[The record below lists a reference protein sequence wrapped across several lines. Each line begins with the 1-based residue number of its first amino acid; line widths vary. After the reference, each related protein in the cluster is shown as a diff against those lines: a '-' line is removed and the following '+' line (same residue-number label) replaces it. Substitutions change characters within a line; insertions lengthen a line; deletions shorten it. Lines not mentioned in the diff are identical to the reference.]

1 MQLQRSPMARAMLLA
16 CAAYAAYAQ
25 TVHTAHAADAL
36 PEVIVTTSPLAGGAN
51 EQVLTPA
58 RVISGDELR
67 DRQAGTLGETLSHE
81 LGVSSSAF
89 GAGAA
94 RPVIR
99 GLEGPRVKM
108 LQNGMSVSDV
118 STLSNDHAVATDT
131 ANARQIEILRG
142 PAALLYGSGA
152 IGGLVNVIND
162 RIPTSLAPAP
172 TGEAGLRYG
181 SVDQSKS
188 LSLSLDGAAGAI
200 GLHVDGNISNASDY
214 RIPDTAVRDDPAS
227 ASGRLPNS
235 YARQNNVGFGLSTV
249 QSWGYIGASVS
260 TLDKRYGIPTEE
272 LAQIDMRQNRYDI
285 DSLVRKPFAGV
296 ESARLRIGYT
306 DYQHDELDASGTPQ
320 TNFRNKALETRLELT
335 HERFAG
341 WRGTLGVQANN
352 ERFSALAADG
362 GGATVPATRSSTV
375 AAFLV
380 EEKDVGPVRL
390 SAGARLESV
399 ERKPDALR
407 DRHFNLGSGSIGG
420 LWTFQPGYGLGLT
433 GSLAQRAP
441 STEEL
446 YSRGPHEATGT
457 YDIGDP
463 DFTRETSRNVEL
475 SLQKTDGL
483 VRWKANLFY
492 NRVKNFVY
500 GDVTGAEVDDSGAAG
515 GEFDER
521 IFRQGNATIRGA
533 EAEIAYN
540 PRGAGWSGRLFADT
554 SRGTLENAGNLPL
567 QPASRAGIDVNYRQ
581 GPWRSSVTLL
591 RALRQDRLA
600 SFETGITPAYT
611 QLDAS
616 VAYTQNL
623 GRYDVTWFLIG
634 RNLLNEDIRYAT
646 SVLKNE
652 VPQPGRNLI
661 VGVRTAF

>member
-1 MQLQRSPMARAMLLA
+1 MHLQRSPMARAVLLA
-16 CAAYAAYAQ
+16 CVAYAQ
-25 TVHTAHAADAL
+25 STYAADAADAL
-36 PEVIVTTSPLAGGAN
+36 PEVIVTTSPLAGSAN
-51 EQVLTPA
+51 DQVLTPA
-58 RVISGDELR
+58 RVVSGDELR

-89 GAGAA
+89 GAGAS
-94 RPVIR
+94 RPIIR
-99 GLEGPRVKM
+99 GLDGARVKM

-131 ANARQIEILRG
+131 ATARQVEILRG

-172 TGEAGLRYG
+172 TGEAEVRYG

-188 LSLSLDGAAGAI
+188 MSLSLDGAAGAI
-200 GLHVDGNISNASDY
+200 GLHVDGDIRNAIDY
-214 RIPDTAVRDDPAS
+214 RIPGHAVQDDPTS

-235 YARQNNVGFGLSTV
+235 FARQNNVGFGLSTV

-260 TLDKRYGIPTEE
+260 TINKRYGIPTEE
-272 LAQIDMRQNRYDI
+272 QAQIDMHQNRYDI
-285 DSLVRKPFAGV
+285 DSLVRNPFAGF

-306 DYQHDELDASGTPQ
+306 DYRHDELDASGAPQ
-320 TNFRNKALETRLELT
+320 TNFSNKALETRLELT
-335 HERFAG
+335 HQRIAG
-341 WRGTLGVQANN
+341 WRGTLGMQANN
-352 ERFSALAADG
+352 DRFSALAADG
-362 GGATVPATRSSTV
+362 SGATVPATRSTTV
-375 AAFLV
+375 AGFLV
-380 EEKDVGPVRL
+380 EEKEVGPVRL
-390 SAGARLESV
+390 SAGARMESV
-399 ERKPDALR
+399 RRQPDDLR

-457 YDIGDP
+457 YDIGNQ
-463 DFTRETSRNVEL
+463 DFTRETSRNIEL
-475 SLQKTDGL
+475 SLQKTEGL
-483 VRWKANLFY
+483 VRWKANVFY

-500 GDVTGAEVDDSGAAG
+500 GDVTGVQVDASGTAG
-515 GEFDER
+515 GEFNER
-521 IFRQGNATIRGA
+521 IFRQGDAAIRGF

-540 PRGAGWSGRLFADT
+540 PRGAGWSGRVYADT
-554 SRGTLENAGNLPL
+554 SRGTLEHAGNLPL
-567 QPASRAGIDVNYRQ
+567 QPASRTGIDVNYRQ
-581 GPWRSSVTLL
+581 GPWRGGVTLL

-600 SFETGITPAYT
+600 SFETGITPGYT

-616 VAYTQNL
+616 AAYTQNI

-634 RNLLNEDIRYAT
+634 KNLLNQDIRYST

>member
-1 MQLQRSPMARAMLLA
+1 MHFQRSPVARAALLA
-16 CAAYAAYAQ
+16 CVACAHPLH
-25 TVHTAHAADAL
+25 VAHAADAL
-36 PEVIVTTSPLAGGAN
+36 PEVVVTTSPLAGSEN
-51 EQVLTPA
+51 TQVLAPA
-58 RVISGDELR
+58 RVVSGDELR

-81 LGVSSSAF
+81 LGVSGSAF
-89 GAGAA
+89 GAGAS

-99 GLEGPRVKM
+99 GLDGARVKM

-131 ANARQIEILRG
+131 ATARQVEILRG

-152 IGGLVNVIND
+152 IGGLVNVVND
-162 RIPTSLAPAP
+162 RIPTSLPPAP
-172 TGEAGLRYG
+172 TGEAEVRFG

-188 LSLSLDGAAGAI
+188 LSLSLDGAAGGL
-200 GLHVDGNISNASDY
+200 GLHVDGDVRNAFDY
-214 RIPDTAVRDDPAS
+214 RIPDHAVQGDPAS

-235 YARQNNVGFGLSTV
+235 FARQNNVGLGLSTV

-272 LAQIDMRQNRYDI
+272 QAQIDMHQNRYDI
-285 DSLVRKPFAGV
+285 DSLVRSPFAGF

-306 DYQHDELDASGTPQ
+306 DYRHDELNASGEPQ
-320 TNFRNKALETRLELT
+320 TNFKNKALETRLDLM
-335 HERFAG
+335 HQRIAG
-341 WRGTLGVQANN
+341 WRGTLGMQASN

-362 GGATVPATRSSTV
+362 GSATVPATKSDTV
-375 AAFLV
+375 AGFLV
-380 EEKDVGPVRL
+380 EEKELGPVRL

-399 ERKPDALR
+399 RRQPDNLR

-420 LWTFQPGYGLGLT
+420 LWTFRPGYGLGLT

-446 YSRGPHEATGT
+446 YSRGPHEATRT
-457 YDIGDP
+457 YDVGDP
-463 DFTRETSRNVEL
+463 DFTRETSRNIEL

-492 NRVKNFVY
+492 NRIKNFVF
-500 GDVTGAEVDDSGAAG
+500 GDVTGLQVDASGAAG
-515 GEFDER
+515 NQFNER
-521 IFRQGNATIRGA
+521 IFRQGDATIRGA

-540 PRGAGWSGRLFADT
+540 PHGSGWSGRLFADT

-567 QPASRAGIDVNYRQ
+567 QPASRAGVDVNYRQ
-581 GPWRSSVTLL
+581 GPWRGSATLL

-600 SFETGITPAYT
+600 SFETSATPAYT

-623 GRYDVTWFLIG
+623 GRYDVTWFMIG
-634 RNLLNEDIRYAT
+634 KNLLNQDIRYST

-652 VPQPGRNLI
+652 VPQPGRNLM
-661 VGVRTAF
+661 VGVRTMF

>member
-1 MQLQRSPMARAMLLA
+1 MQFQRSPMARAMLLA
-16 CAAYAAYAQ
+16 CAAYAQ
-25 TVHTAHAADAL
+25 SVHTAHAADAL
-36 PEVIVTTSPLAGGAN
+36 PEVIVTTSPLAGSAN

-58 RVISGDELR
+58 RVVSGDELR

-172 TGEAGLRYG
+172 TGEAELRYG
-181 SVDQSKS
+181 SVDRSKS

-200 GLHVDGNISNASDY
+200 GLHVDGNIRNAFDY
-214 RIPDTAVRDDPAS
+214 RIPDNAVQDDPAS

-235 YARQNNVGFGLSTV
+235 YARQNNLGFGLSTV

-260 TLDKRYGIPTEE
+260 TQDKRYGIPTEE
-272 LAQIDMRQNRYDI
+272 QAQIDMRQNRYDI
-285 DSLVRKPFAGV
+285 DSLVRNPFAGM

-306 DYQHDELDASGTPQ
+306 DYEHDELDAAGTPQ
-320 TNFRNKALETRLELT
+320 TNFRNRALETRLELT

-362 GGATVPATRSSTV
+362 SGATVPATRSNTV
-375 AAFLV
+375 AGFLV

-407 DRHFNLGSGSIGG
+407 DRRFTLGSGSIGG

-446 YSRGPHEATGT
+446 YSSGPHEATGT
-457 YDIGDP
+457 YDIGNP
-463 DFTRETSRNVEL
+463 DFTRETSRNLEL

-500 GDVTGAEVDDSGAAG
+500 GDVTGVEVDDSGAAG
-515 GEFDER
+515 GEFNER
-521 IFRQGNATIRGA
+521 IFRQGDATIRGA

-567 QPASRAGIDVNYRQ
+567 QPASRAGVDVNYRQ

-600 SFETGITPAYT
+600 SFETGVTPAYT
-611 QLDAS
+611 QFDAS
-616 VAYTQNL
+616 VAYTQNF
-623 GRYDVTWFLIG
+623 GRHDVTWFLIG

>member
-1 MQLQRSPMARAMLLA
+1 MQFQRSTMARAVLLA
-16 CAAYAAYAQ
+16 CVAYAQ
-25 TVHTAHAADAL
+25 SAHTVHAADAL
-36 PEVIVTTSPLAGGAN
+36 PEVVVTTSPLAGSAG
-51 EQVLTPA
+51 EQILTPA
-58 RVISGDELR
+58 RVVSGDELR
-67 DRQAGTLGETLSHE
+67 DRQAATLGETLSHE
-81 LGVSSSAF
+81 LGVSGSAF
-89 GAGAA
+89 GAGAS
-94 RPVIR
+94 RPIIR
-99 GLEGPRVKM
+99 GLDGARVKM

-118 STLSNDHAVATDT
+118 STLSNDHAVATET
-131 ANARQIEILRG
+131 ATARQIEILRG

-172 TGEAGLRYG
+172 TGEAEVRYG

-188 LSLSLDGAAGAI
+188 LSLSLDGAAGTV
-200 GLHVDGNISNASDY
+200 GLHVDGDVRNAIDY
-214 RIPDTAVRDDPAS
+214 RIPGNAVQDDPAS

-235 YARQNNVGFGLSTV
+235 FARQNNVGFGLSTV
-249 QSWGYIGASVS
+249 QSWGYIGASAS

-272 LAQIDMRQNRYDI
+272 QAQIDMHQNRYDI
-285 DSLVRKPFAGV
+285 DGLVRKPFAGV
-296 ESARLRIGYT
+296 ESVRLRMGYT
-306 DYQHDELDASGTPQ
+306 DYRHDELDAEGVPQ
-320 TNFRNKALETRLELT
+320 TNFKNRALETRLELT
-335 HERFAG
+335 HERLAG
-341 WRGTLGVQANN
+341 WRGTLGMQANN

-362 GGATVPATRSSTV
+362 SGATVPATRSNTV
-375 AAFLV
+375 AGFLV

-399 ERKPDALR
+399 KREPDNLR
-407 DRHFNLGSGSIGG
+407 DRRFNLGSGSIGG
-420 LWTFQPGYGLGLT
+420 LWAFQPGYGLGLT

-457 YDIGDP
+457 YDIGDQ
-463 DFTRETSRNVEL
+463 DFARETSRNLEL

-500 GDVTGAEVDDSGAAG
+500 GDITGAQVDASGAAG
-515 GEFDER
+515 GEFNER
-521 IFRQGNATIRGA
+521 IFRQGDATIRGA

-540 PRGAGWSGRLFADT
+540 PRGAGWSGRVFADT

-567 QPASRAGIDVNYRQ
+567 QPASRAGVDVNYRQ
-581 GPWRSSVTLL
+581 GPWRGSMTVL

-600 SFETGITPAYT
+600 VFETSATPAYT

-616 VAYTQNL
+616 VAYTQSL

-634 RNLLNEDIRYAT
+634 RNLLNQDIRYST
-646 SVLKNE
+646 SVLKDE

>member
-1 MQLQRSPMARAMLLA
+1 MSFPRSTMARAVLLA
-16 CAAYAAYAQ
+16 CAAHAQSIHAAD
-25 TVHTAHAADAL
+25 AADAL
-36 PEVIVTTSPLAGGAN
+36 PEVVVTTSPLAGSAN
-51 EQVLTPA
+51 NQVLTPA
-58 RVISGDELR
+58 RVVSGDELR

-81 LGVSSSAF
+81 LGVSSSGF
-89 GAGAA
+89 GAGAS
-94 RPVIR
+94 RPIIR
-99 GLEGPRVKM
+99 GLDGARVKM

-131 ANARQIEILRG
+131 ATARQVEILRG

-172 TGEAGLRYG
+172 TGEAEVRYG

-188 LSLSLDGAAGAI
+188 MSLSLDGAAGAI
-200 GLHVDGNISNASDY
+200 GLHVDGDVRNAFDY
-214 RIPDTAVRDDPAS
+214 RIPGHAVQDDPAS

-235 YARQNNVGFGLSTV
+235 FARQNNVGFGLSTV
-249 QSWGYIGASVS
+249 QSWGYVGASVS
-260 TLDKRYGIPTEE
+260 TMDKRYGIPTAEQ
-272 LAQIDMRQNRYDI
+272 AQIDMHQNRYDI

-296 ESARLRIGYT
+296 ESVRLRIGYT
-306 DYQHDELDASGTPQ
+306 DYRHDELDAAGVPQ
-320 TNFRNKALETRLELT
+320 TNFSNKALETRLELT
-335 HERFAG
+335 HERVAG
-341 WRGTLGVQANN
+341 WRGTLGMQANN

-362 GGATVPATRSSTV
+362 GGATVPATRSNTV
-375 AAFLV
+375 AGFLV

-399 ERKPDALR
+399 RRQPDDLR

-457 YDIGDP
+457 YDIGDQN
-463 DFTRETSRNVEL
+463 FTRETSRNIEL

-483 VRWKANLFY
+483 IRWKANLFH
-492 NRVKNFVY
+492 NRVRNFVY
-500 GDVTGAEVDDSGAAG
+500 GDVTGVQVDASGAAG
-515 GEFDER
+515 GEFNER
-521 IFRQGNATIRGA
+521 IFRQGDATIRGV

-540 PRGAGWSGRLFADT
+540 PSGAGWSGRLFADT

-567 QPASRAGIDVNYRQ
+567 QPASRAGIDINYRQ
-581 GPWRSSVTLL
+581 GPWRSSMTVL

-600 SFETGITPAYT
+600 SFETGITPGYT

-616 VAYTQNL
+616 VAYTQNI

-634 RNLLNEDIRYAT
+634 KNLLNQDIRYST

>member
-1 MQLQRSPMARAMLLA
+1 MHFQRSTMARAVLLA
-16 CAAYAAYAQ
+16 CAAYAPITHAAD
-25 TVHTAHAADAL
+25 AADAADAL
-36 PEVIVTTSPLAGGAN
+36 PEVVVTTSPPAGGAS
-51 EQVLTPA
+51 EQVLAPA
-58 RVISGDELR
+58 RVVSGDELR

-81 LGVSSSAF
+81 LGVSGSAF
-89 GAGAA
+89 GAGAS
-94 RPVIR
+94 RPIIR
-99 GLEGPRVKM
+99 GLDGARVKM

-118 STLSNDHAVATDT
+118 SSLSSDHAVATDT
-131 ANARQIEILRG
+131 ATARQVEILRG
-142 PAALLYGSGA
+142 PAALQYSSGA
-152 IGGLVNVIND
+152 IGGLVNVVND

-172 TGEAGLRYG
+172 TGEAEVRYG

-188 LSLSLDGAAGAI
+188 MSLSLDGAAGAV
-200 GLHVDGNISNASDY
+200 GLHVDGDLRNAFDY
-214 RIPDTAVRDDPAS
+214 RIPGHAVQDDPAS

-235 YARQNNVGFGLSTV
+235 FARQDNVGFGLSTV

-260 TLDKRYGIPTEE
+260 TMDKRYGIPTAEQ
-272 LAQIDMRQNRYDI
+272 AQIDMHQNRYDI
-285 DSLVRKPFAGV
+285 DSLVRNPFSGF

-306 DYQHDELDASGTPQ
+306 DYRHDELDAGGAPQ
-320 TNFRNKALETRLELT
+320 TNFRNHALETRFELT
-335 HERFAG
+335 HERMAG

-362 GGATVPATRSSTV
+362 SGATVPATLSNTF
-375 AAFLV
+375 AGFLV

-399 ERKPDALR
+399 RRQPDELR
-407 DRHFNLGSGSIGG
+407 DRQFSLGSGSVGG

-433 GSLAQRAP
+433 GSLSQRAP

-457 YDIGDP
+457 FDIGDQ
-463 DFTRETSRNVEL
+463 DFTKETSHNIEL
-475 SLQKTDGL
+475 SLQKTEGL
-483 VRWKANLFY
+483 VRWKANVFY

-500 GDVTGAEVDDSGAAG
+500 GDVTGVQVDASGAAG
-515 GEFDER
+515 GGFNER
-521 IFRQGNATIRGA
+521 IFRQGDATIRGA

-581 GPWRSSVTLL
+581 GPWRGSVTMLH
-591 RALRQDRLA
+591 AMRQDRLA
-600 SFETGITPAYT
+600 SFETSATPPYT

-616 VAYTQNL
+616 VAYTQSL
-623 GRYDVTWFLIG
+623 GAYDVTWFLIG
-634 RNLLNEDIRYAT
+634 KNLLNQDIRYST
-646 SVLKNE
+646 SLLKDE

>member
-1 MQLQRSPMARAMLLA
+1 MARAVLLA
-16 CAAYAAYAQ
+16 CVAYAQ
-25 TVHTAHAADAL
+25 SVQMAHAADAL
-36 PEVIVTTSPLAGGAN
+36 PEVIVTTSPLAGSAN
-51 EQVLTPA
+51 DQVLTPA
-58 RVISGDELR
+58 RVVSGDELR

-89 GAGAA
+89 GAGAS
-94 RPVIR
+94 RPIIR
-99 GLEGPRVKM
+99 GLDGARVKM

-131 ANARQIEILRG
+131 ANARQVEILRG

-172 TGEAGLRYG
+172 TGEAEVRYG
-181 SVDQSKS
+181 SVDQSKGM
-188 LSLSLDGAAGAI
+188 SLSLDGAAGAI
-200 GLHVDGNISNASDY
+200 GLHVDGDIRNAIDY
-214 RIPDTAVRDDPAS
+214 RIPGHAVQDDPTS

-235 YARQNNVGFGLSTV
+235 FARQNNVGFGLSTV

-260 TLDKRYGIPTEE
+260 TMDKRYGIPTEE
-272 LAQIDMRQNRYDI
+272 QAQIDMHQNRYDI
-285 DSLVRKPFAGV
+285 DGLVRNPFAGF

-306 DYQHDELDASGTPQ
+306 DYRHDELDVAGVPQ
-320 TNFRNKALETRLELT
+320 TNFSNKALETRLELT
-335 HERFAG
+335 HRRIAG
-341 WRGTLGVQANN
+341 WRGTLGMQANN

-362 GGATVPATRSSTV
+362 SGATVPATRSNTV
-375 AAFLV
+375 AGFLV

-399 ERKPDALR
+399 RRQPDELR

-420 LWTFQPGYGLGLT
+420 LWTFQPGYGLGLA

-457 YDIGDP
+457 YDIGNQ
-463 DFTRETSRNVEL
+463 DFTRETSRNIEL

-483 VRWKANLFY
+483 VRWKANVFY

-500 GDVTGAEVDDSGAAG
+500 GDVTGVQLDASGAAG
-515 GEFDER
+515 GEFNER
-521 IFRQGNATIRGA
+521 IFRQGDATIRGA

-567 QPASRAGIDVNYRQ
+567 QPASRAGIDINYRQ
-581 GPWRSSVTLL
+581 GPWRGGLTLL

-600 SFETGITPAYT
+600 SFETGVTPAYT

-616 VAYTQNL
+616 AAYTQNI
-623 GRYDVTWFLIG
+623 GRHDVTWFLIA
-634 RNLLNEDIRYAT
+634 RNLLNQDIRYST

>member
-1 MQLQRSPMARAMLLA
+1 MQFQRSTLARAVVLA
-16 CAAYAAYAQ
+16 CVAHARSI
-25 TVHTAHAADAL
+25 HAADAL
-36 PEVIVTTSPLAGGAN
+36 PEVVVTTSPFAGSAN
-51 EQVLTPA
+51 EQILAPA
-58 RVISGDELR
+58 RVMSGDELR

-81 LGVSSSAF
+81 LGVSGSAF
-89 GAGAA
+89 GAGAS
-94 RPVIR
+94 RPIIR

-131 ANARQIEILRG
+131 ATARQVEILRG

-162 RIPTSLAPAP
+162 RIPTTLAPAP
-172 TGEAGLRYG
+172 TGEAEVRYG

-188 LSLSLDGAAGAI
+188 MSLSLDGAAGTI
-200 GLHVDGNISNASDY
+200 GLHVDGNIRNAFDY
-214 RIPDTAVRDDPAS
+214 RIPGQAVQGDPSS

-235 YARQNNVGFGLSTV
+235 FARQNDVGFGLSTV

-260 TLDKRYGIPTEE
+260 TMDKRYGIPTEE
-272 LAQIDMRQNRYDI
+272 QAQIDMHQNRYDI
-285 DSLVRKPFAGV
+285 DSLVRAPFAGI
-296 ESARLRIGYT
+296 ESARLRIGYS
-306 DYQHDELDASGTPQ
+306 DYRHDELDAAGTPQ
-320 TNFRNKALETRLELT
+320 TNFKNKALETRLEMT
-335 HERFAG
+335 HERLAG
-341 WRGTLGVQANN
+341 WRGTLGIQANN

-362 GGATVPATRSSTV
+362 SGATVPATRSNTV
-375 AAFLV
+375 AGFLV
-380 EEKDVGPVRL
+380 EEKEFGPVRL

-399 ERKPDALR
+399 ERKPEALR
-407 DRHFNLGSGSIGG
+407 ERRFNLGSGSIGG
-420 LWTFQPGYGLGLT
+420 LWRFQPGYGLGLT

-457 YDIGDP
+457 YDIGDQ
-463 DFTRETSRNVEL
+463 DFTRETSRNLEL
-475 SLQKTDGL
+475 SLQKTEGL
-483 VRWKANLFY
+483 VRWKANVFY
-492 NRVKNFVY
+492 NRVRNFVY
-500 GDVTGAEVDDSGAAG
+500 GDVTGVEVDGDGAVG
-515 GEFDER
+515 GEFNER
-521 IFRQGNATIRGA
+521 IFRQGKATIRGA

-554 SRGTLENAGNLPL
+554 SRGTLKTAGNLPL
-567 QPASRAGIDVNYRQ
+567 QPASRTGVDINYRQ
-581 GPWRSSVTLL
+581 GPWRSSLTLL

-600 SFETGITPAYT
+600 SFETSATPGYT

-616 VAYTQNL
+616 VAYIQSL
-623 GRYDVTWFLIG
+623 GRYDVTWFMVG
-634 RNLLNEDIRYAT
+634 RNLLNQDIRYST

-661 VGVRTAF
+661 VGVRTMF

>member
-1 MQLQRSPMARAMLLA
+1 MPYPRSTVARALLLA
-16 CAAYAAYAQ
+16 CAAFAE
-25 TVHTAHAADAL
+25 TVHAADAL
-36 PEVIVTTSPLAGGAN
+36 PEVTVTTSPLAGSENA
-51 EQVLTPA
+51 QILTPA
-58 RVISGDELR
+58 RVVSGDELR

-94 RPVIR
+94 RPIIR
-99 GLEGPRVKM
+99 GLDGARVKM
-108 LQNGMSVSDV
+108 LQNGMAVSDV

-131 ANARQIEILRG
+131 ATARQIEILRG

-162 RIPTSLAPAP
+162 RIPTSLAATP
-172 TGEAGLRYG
+172 TGEAELRYG

-200 GLHVDGNISNASDY
+200 GLHMDGNIRNAFDY
-214 RIPDTAVRDDPAS
+214 RIPERAVQDDPNS
-227 ASGRLPNS
+227 ATGRLPNTFS
-235 YARQNNVGFGLSTV
+235 RQNSVGFGMSTV
-249 QSWGYIGASVS
+249 QSWGYVGASVS

-272 LAQIDMRQNRYDI
+272 LAQIAMKQTRYDI
-285 DSLVRKPFAGV
+285 DSLIKNPFAGF
-296 ESARLRIGYT
+296 ESVRLRLGYT
-306 DYQHDELDASGTPQ
+306 DYQHDELDAASVPQ
-320 TNFRNKALETRLELT
+320 TTFKNRALETRLELT
-335 HERFAG
+335 HERIAG
-341 WRGTLGVQANN
+341 WRGTLGMQADNVN
-352 ERFSALAADG
+352 FSALAADG
-362 GGATVPATRSSTV
+362 SGATVPVTRSNSL
-375 AAFLV
+375 AGFLV
-380 EEKDVGPVRL
+380 EERDFGPLRL

-399 ERKPDALR
+399 RRRPVDLRERRFD
-407 DRHFNLGSGSIGG
+407 LGSGSIGG

-457 YDIGDP
+457 FDIGNP
-463 DFTRETSRNVEL
+463 DFGKESSHNLEL

-483 VRWKANLFY
+483 VRWKANVFY

-500 GDVTGAEVDDSGAAG
+500 GDITGVQVDDTGAAG
-515 GEFDER
+515 AGFNER
-521 IFRQGNATIRGA
+521 IFRQGDATIRGA

-540 PRGAGWSGRLFADT
+540 PRGTGWSGRLFADT

-567 QPASRAGIDVNYRQ
+567 QPASRAGVDVNYRQ
-581 GPWRSSVTLL
+581 GPWRGGMSLL
-591 RALRQDRLA
+591 RALRQERLA
-600 SFETGITPAYT
+600 SFESSPTPGYT

-616 VAYTQNL
+616 LAYTQNL
-623 GRYDVTWFLIG
+623 GRYDVTWFMVAK
-634 RNLLNEDIRYAT
+634 NLLNQDIRFST
-646 SVLKNE
+646 SVLKDLA
-652 VPQPGRNLI
+652 PQPGRNLM

>member
-1 MQLQRSPMARAMLLA
+1 MQFQRSTLARAVVLA
-16 CAAYAAYAQ
+16 CVAHARSI
-25 TVHTAHAADAL
+25 HAADAL
-36 PEVIVTTSPLAGGAN
+36 PEVVVTTSPFAGSAN
-51 EQVLTPA
+51 EQILAPA
-58 RVISGDELR
+58 RVMSGDELR

-81 LGVSSSAF
+81 LGVSGSAF
-89 GAGAA
+89 GAGAS
-94 RPVIR
+94 RPIIR

-131 ANARQIEILRG
+131 ATARQVEILRG

-162 RIPTSLAPAP
+162 RIPTTLAPAP
-172 TGEAGLRYG
+172 TGEAEVRYG

-188 LSLSLDGAAGAI
+188 MSLSLDGAAGTI
-200 GLHVDGNISNASDY
+200 GLHVDGNIRNAFDY
-214 RIPDTAVRDDPAS
+214 RIPGQAVQGDPSS

-235 YARQNNVGFGLSTV
+235 FARQNDVGFGLSTV

-260 TLDKRYGIPTEE
+260 TMDKRYGIPTEE
-272 LAQIDMRQNRYDI
+272 QAQIDMHQNRYDI
-285 DSLVRKPFAGV
+285 DSLVRAPFAGI
-296 ESARLRIGYT
+296 ESARLRIGYS
-306 DYQHDELDASGTPQ
+306 DYRHDELDAAGTPQ
-320 TNFRNKALETRLELT
+320 TNFKNKALETRLEMT
-335 HERFAG
+335 HERLAG
-341 WRGTLGVQANN
+341 WRGTLGIQANN

-362 GGATVPATRSSTV
+362 SGATVPATRSNTV
-375 AAFLV
+375 AGFLV
-380 EEKDVGPVRL
+380 EEKEFGPVRL

-399 ERKPDALR
+399 ERKPEALR
-407 DRHFNLGSGSIGG
+407 ERRFNLGSGSIGG
-420 LWTFQPGYGLGLT
+420 LWRFQPGYGLGLT

-457 YDIGDP
+457 YDIGDQ
-463 DFTRETSRNVEL
+463 DFTRETSRNLEL
-475 SLQKTDGL
+475 SLQKTEGL
-483 VRWKANLFY
+483 VRWKANVFY
-492 NRVKNFVY
+492 NRVRNFVY
-500 GDVTGAEVDDSGAAG
+500 GDVTGVEVDGDGAVG
-515 GEFDER
+515 GEFNER
-521 IFRQGNATIRGA
+521 IFRQGKATIRGA

-554 SRGTLENAGNLPL
+554 SRGTLETAGNLPR
-567 QPASRAGIDVNYRQ
+567 QPASRTGVDINYRQ
-581 GPWRSSVTLL
+581 GPWRSSLTLL

-600 SFETGITPAYT
+600 SFETSATPGYT

-616 VAYTQNL
+616 VAYIQSL
-623 GRYDVTWFLIG
+623 GRYDVTWFMVG
-634 RNLLNEDIRYAT
+634 RNLLNQDIRYST

-661 VGVRTAF
+661 VGVRTMF

>member
-1 MQLQRSPMARAMLLA
+1 MHLQRSPMARAVLLA
-16 CAAYAAYAQ
+16 CVAYAQ
-25 TVHTAHAADAL
+25 SVQMAHAADAL
-36 PEVIVTTSPLAGGAN
+36 PEVIITTSPLAGSAN
-51 EQVLTPA
+51 DQVLTPA
-58 RVISGDELR
+58 RVVSGDELH

-81 LGVSSSAF
+81 LGVSSSGF
-89 GAGAA
+89 GAGAS
-94 RPVIR
+94 RPIIR
-99 GLEGPRVKM
+99 GLDGARVKM
-108 LQNGMSVSDV
+108 LQNGMAVSDV

-131 ANARQIEILRG
+131 ATARQVEILRG

-172 TGEAGLRYG
+172 TGEAELRYG

-188 LSLSLDGAAGAI
+188 MSLSLDGAAGAI
-200 GLHVDGNISNASDY
+200 GLHVDGDVRNAFDY
-214 RIPDTAVRDDPAS
+214 RIPGHAVQDDPTS

-235 YARQNNVGFGLSTV
+235 FARQNNVGFGLSTV

-260 TLDKRYGIPTEE
+260 TMDKRYGVPTEE
-272 LAQIDMRQNRYDI
+272 QAQIDMHQNRYDI
-285 DSLVRKPFAGV
+285 DSLVRNPFAGF

-306 DYQHDELDASGTPQ
+306 DYRHDELDAGGVPQ
-320 TNFRNKALETRLELT
+320 TNFSNKALETRLELT
-335 HERFAG
+335 HQRIAG
-341 WRGTLGVQANN
+341 WRGTLGMQANN

-362 GGATVPATRSSTV
+362 GSATVPATRSNTV
-375 AAFLV
+375 AGFLV

-390 SAGARLESV
+390 SAGARIESV
-399 ERKPDALR
+399 RRRPDDLR

-457 YDIGDP
+457 YDIGNQ
-463 DFTRETSRNVEL
+463 DFTRETSRNIEL

-483 VRWKANLFY
+483 VRWKANVFY
-492 NRVKNFVY
+492 NRVRNFVY
-500 GDVTGAEVDDSGAAG
+500 GDVTGVQLDAGGAVG
-515 GEFDER
+515 GEFNER
-521 IFRQGNATIRGA
+521 IFRQGDAAIRGA

-581 GPWRSSVTLL
+581 GPWRGGVTLL

-600 SFETGITPAYT
+600 SFETGITPGYT

-616 VAYTQNL
+616 AAYTQNI
-623 GRYDVTWFLIG
+623 GRYDVTWFLIAK
-634 RNLLNEDIRYAT
+634 NLLNQDIRYAT

>member
-1 MQLQRSPMARAMLLA
+1 A
-16 CAAYAAYAQ
+16 
-25 TVHTAHAADAL
+25 VAAD
-36 PEVIVTTSPLAGGAN
+36 
-51 EQVLTPA
+51 
-58 RVISGDELR
+58 
-67 DRQAGTLGETLSHE
+67 
-81 LGVSSSAF
+81 SA
-89 GAGAA
+89 
-94 RPVIR
+94 
-99 GLEGPRVKM
+99 
-108 LQNGMSVSDV
+108 
-118 STLSNDHAVATDT
+118 T
-131 ANARQIEILRG
+131 ARQIEILRG

-162 RIPTSLAPAP
+162 RIPTTLAPAP
-172 TGEAGLRYG
+172 TGEADLRYG
-181 SVDQSKS
+181 GVDRAKS

-214 RIPDTAVRDDPAS
+214 RIPDNAVQDDPAS

-235 YARQNNVGFGLSTV
+235 YARQNNLGFGLSTV

-260 TLDKRYGIPTEE
+260 TQDKRYGIPTEE
-272 LAQIDMRQNRYDI
+272 QAQIDMRQNRYDI
-285 DSLVRKPFAGV
+285 DSLVRNPFAGM

-306 DYQHDELDASGTPQ
+306 DYEHDELDAAGTPQ
-320 TNFRNKALETRLELT
+320 TNFRNRALETRLELT

-362 GGATVPATRSSTV
+362 SGATVPATRSNTV
-375 AAFLV
+375 AGFLV

-407 DRHFNLGSGSIGG
+407 DRRFTLGSGSIGG

-446 YSRGPHEATGT
+446 YSSGPHEATGT
-457 YDIGDP
+457 YDIGNP
-463 DFTRETSRNVEL
+463 DFTRETSRNLEL

-500 GDVTGAEVDDSGAAG
+500 GDVTGVEVDDSGAAG
-515 GEFDER
+515 GEFNER
-521 IFRQGNATIRGA
+521 IFRQGDATIRGA

-567 QPASRAGIDVNYRQ
+567 QPASRAGVDVNYRQ

-600 SFETGITPAYT
+600 SFETGVTPAYT

-616 VAYTQNL
+616 VAYTQNF
-623 GRYDVTWFLIG
+623 GRHDVTWFLIG

-646 SVLKNE
+646 SVLRNE

>member
-1 MQLQRSPMARAMLLA
+1 MQLQRSPMARAVLLA
-16 CAAYAAYAQ
+16 CVAYAQ
-25 TVHTAHAADAL
+25 SVQMVHAADAL
-36 PEVIVTTSPLAGGAN
+36 PEVIVTTSPLAGSAN
-51 EQVLTPA
+51 DQILTPA
-58 RVISGDELR
+58 RVVSGDELR

-89 GAGAA
+89 GAGAS
-94 RPVIR
+94 RPIIR
-99 GLEGPRVKM
+99 GLDGARVKM

-131 ANARQIEILRG
+131 ATARQIEILRG

-172 TGEAGLRYG
+172 TGEAELRYG

-188 LSLSLDGAAGAI
+188 MSLSLDGAAGAI
-200 GLHVDGNISNASDY
+200 GLHLDGDIRNAIDY
-214 RIPDTAVRDDPAS
+214 RIPGHAVQDDPMS

-235 YARQNNVGFGLSTV
+235 FARQNNVGFGLSTV
-249 QSWGYIGASVS
+249 QSWGYVGASVS
-260 TLDKRYGIPTEE
+260 TMDKRYGIPTEE
-272 LAQIDMRQNRYDI
+272 QAQIDLRQNRYDI
-285 DSLVRKPFAGV
+285 DSLVRNPFAGF

-306 DYQHDELDASGTPQ
+306 DYRHDELDAGGTPQ
-320 TNFRNKALETRLELT
+320 TNFSNKALETRLELT
-335 HERFAG
+335 HERIAG
-341 WRGTLGVQANN
+341 WRGTLGMQANN

-362 GGATVPATRSSTV
+362 SGATVPATRSTTV
-375 AAFLV
+375 AGFLI
-380 EEKDVGPVRL
+380 EEKEVGPVRL
-390 SAGARLESV
+390 SAGARMESV
-399 ERKPDALR
+399 RRQPDDLR
-407 DRHFNLGSGSIGG
+407 DRHFHLGSGSIGG

-457 YDIGDP
+457 YDIGNQ
-463 DFTRETSRNVEL
+463 DFTRETSRNIEL
-475 SLQKTDGL
+475 SLQKTEGL
-483 VRWKANLFY
+483 VRWKANVFY

-500 GDVTGAEVDDSGAAG
+500 GDVTGVQVDASGAAG
-515 GEFDER
+515 GEFNER
-521 IFRQGNATIRGA
+521 IFRQGDAAIRGV

-581 GPWRSSVTLL
+581 GPWRGGLTLL
-591 RALRQDRLA
+591 RAFRQDRLA
-600 SFETGITPAYT
+600 SFETGITPGYT

-616 VAYTQNL
+616 AAYTQNI
-623 GRYDVTWFLIG
+623 GRHDVTWFLIA
-634 RNLLNEDIRYAT
+634 RNLLNQDIRYST

>member
-1 MQLQRSPMARAMLLA
+1 MVFQRSPMARAVLLA
-16 CAAYAAYAQ
+16 CIACGQSVNNAQ
-25 TVHTAHAADAL
+25 AADAL
-36 PEVIVTTSPLAGGAN
+36 PEIVVTTSPLAGGAN
-51 EQVLTPA
+51 EQILTPA
-58 RVISGDELR
+58 RVVSGDELR

-81 LGVSSSAF
+81 LGVSGSGF
-89 GAGAA
+89 GAGAS
-94 RPVIR
+94 RPIIR
-99 GLEGPRVKM
+99 GLDGARVKM

-131 ANARQIEILRG
+131 ATARQVEILRG

-152 IGGLVNVIND
+152 IGGLINVIND

-172 TGEAGLRYG
+172 TGEAEVRYG

-188 LSLSLDGAAGAI
+188 LSLSLDGAAGSV
-200 GLHVDGNISNASDY
+200 GLHVDGDVRKAIDY
-214 RIPDTAVRDDPAS
+214 RIPGNAVQDDPS
-227 ASGRLPNS
+227 SPSGRLPNS
-235 YARQNNVGFGLSTV
+235 FARQNNVGFGLSTV

-260 TLDKRYGIPTEE
+260 TLDKRYGIPTAEQ
-272 LAQIDMRQNRYDI
+272 AQIDMHQNRYDI

-306 DYQHDELDASGTPQ
+306 DYRHDELDAGGAPQ
-320 TNFRNKALETRLELT
+320 TNFKNKALETRLELT
-335 HERFAG
+335 HERIAG
-341 WRGTLGVQANN
+341 WRGTLGMQANN

-362 GGATVPATRSSTV
+362 GGATVPATRSNTV
-375 AAFLV
+375 AGFLV

-399 ERKPDALR
+399 KRQPDNLR
-407 DRHFNLGSGSIGG
+407 DRHFNLGSSSIGG

-463 DFTRETSRNVEL
+463 DFTRETSRNIEL

-483 VRWKANLFY
+483 VRWKTNVFY

-500 GDVTGAEVDDSGAAG
+500 GDITGARVDASGAAG
-515 GEFDER
+515 DQFNER
-521 IFRQGNATIRGA
+521 IFRQGDATIRGA

-554 SRGTLENAGNLPL
+554 SRGTLQNAGNLPL
-567 QPASRAGIDVNYRQ
+567 QPATRAGIDVNYRQ
-581 GPWRSSVTLL
+581 GAWRGSATLL

-600 SFETGITPAYT
+600 SFETGATPAYT

-616 VAYTQNL
+616 VAYTQSL

-634 RNLLNEDIRYAT
+634 RNLLNQDIRYAT
-646 SVLKNE
+646 SVLRNE
-652 VPQPGRNLI
+652 VPQPGRNLM